1 MDMMQFMASARSI
14 IEKITEALRK
24 KVGDRELRC
33 PICQHEQWQIPPS
46 FVPLTLKKSPRSFQ
60 LGDTVLPTV
69 PLICT
74 NCGNTQLINLRV
86 LGIEDWESLRFDD
99 AANQPL

>member
-1 MDMMQFMASARSI
+1 MTTAQETIDR
-14 IEKITEALRK
+14 ITEALQQK
-24 KVGDRELRC
+24 IGDRELRC
-33 PICQHEQWQIPPS
+33 PLCQHEQWQIPPS
-46 FVPLTLKKSPRSFQ
+46 FLPLTLKKTPRSFQ
-60 LGDTVLPTV
+60 LGGTVLPTV

-99 AANQPL
+99 VGSP